1 MFENRTQAGEILGSA
16 LGGFAKLD
24 PVVYALVRGGVPVAA
39 AVAERLGAPLD
50 LILVRKLGAPFQ
62 PELAI
67 GAVVDGGAPATV
79 LHKDHIAELGV
90 GEDYLKKAEADALE
104 EIERRRAVFFKRHK
118 PLPPAG
124 RTVII
129 VDDGLATGAT
139 MEAAVKAMR
148 GAGAERVIVA
158 VPVAPADT
166 AKKFRRIADDF
177 VCVETPSPFWAVGNH
192 YRTFP
197 QLADSDVVEILADFD
212 KKRRSAAGRDNIR
225 TETF

>member
-1 MFENRTQAGEILGSA
+1 MFESRTQAGEILASA
-16 LGGFAKLD
+16 LRGFAELD
-24 PVVYALVRGGVPVAA
+24 PIVYALVRGGVPVAA

-67 GAVVDGGAPATV
+67 GAVVDGGAPASV
-79 LHKDHIAELGV
+79 LHQDRIAELGV
-90 GEDYLKKAEADALE
+90 GEEYLKKAEEDALE
-104 EIERRRAVFFKRHK
+104 EIERRRAVFFKRRK

-166 AKKFRRIADDF
+166 AAKFRSLADDF

-192 YRTFP
+192 YRAFP
-197 QLADSDVVEILADFD
+197 QLADSDVVEILADFE
-212 KKRRSAAGRDNIR
+212 KKRRASPDRNPARGSA
-225 TETF
+225 